1 MLLRN
6 NSSLIL
12 IVLSLFAFAN
22 TYAQT
27 ETDTTKLSEVRLYA
41 TNNTYQNTASS
52 VSVISAKEL
61 SQTDGVI
68 LTNTLNKIPG
78 VTMQQGTLNTNRI
91 TIRGIGARSQF
102 STNRVKAY
110 FDNIP
115 LTNGEGE
122 TVIEDIDMETLGG
135 LTILKGSNNSQY
147 GSGLG
152 GVILLKSKDET
163 NQSSFAK
170 TATLLGSFELWKQ
183 TLAVGISNETSA
195 LNVTYNHLQNEG
207 FRANSHY
214 NRHSVNLT
222 GKHQL
227 NDKSSLSFIGIFT
240 KLKSYIP
247 SSINETDFLNN
258 PEVAAT
264 NWAETEGYESY
275 DKVLLGLN
283 YDVEFS
289 SKLSLATSVFG
300 TYKNAYEPRPFDI
313 LEDNTNTFGLRSVMD
328 YKAKLFSYPIKF
340 SFGGEFLTEDYTF
353 SLIENLYQSQPGN
366 GSIEGD
372 AFAKANQKRQY
383 VSLFLEQITEINS
396 KLFVEVGLSFN
407 QTNYSL
413 KDEFE
418 PTSNNSRQRFSFENV
433 LSPRLGLSYKVAP
446 NQNIF
451 VAISKGFSVPSVA
464 ETLTPEGEINTD
476 LKPESGWNYEVG
488 YKASLFQ
495 NKLSTELTLY
505 STQIRNLLVARRIAE
520 DQFVGINAGESSHK
534 GIELFVKYRA
544 NIGKYLEVTPYFSG
558 SFNHFRFKD
567 FVDADNDYS
576 GNKLTGAP
584 NYQWQTGVDL
594 QSTFGWSLNVSMLNM
609 GKMPLN
615 DANTLFSS
623 SYAITNINAKYEF
636 ALIKQVTA
644 ELSAGV
650 NNLFDKNYAAS
661 ILPNAVG
668 FGAALPRFYYPGN
681 PLNVY
686 AGVNLVYGF

>member
-1 MLLRN
+1 LLQ
-6 NSSLIL
+6 NSLSQFFIF
-12 IVLSLFAFAN
+12 ISLFGTLV
-22 TYAQT
+22 TYSQT
-27 ETDTTKLSEVRLYA
+27 ESDTTKLSEVKLYA
-41 TNNTYQNTASS
+41 TTNTYQNSASS

-68 LTNTLNKIPG
+68 LTNNLNKIPG

-115 LTNGEGE
+115 LTNSEGE

-152 GVILLKSKDET
+152 GVILLTSKEDT
-163 NQSSFAK
+163 NQSSYVK

-183 TLAVGISNETSA
+183 TIAVGVSNEISA
-195 LNVTYNHLQNEG
+195 LNVSYNHLQNEG
-207 FRANSHY
+207 FRANSQY
-214 NRHSVNLT
+214 NRHSLNIT

-227 NDKSSLSFIGIFT
+227 NEKSTLSFIGVFT
-240 KLKSYIP
+240 KLKAFIP

-258 PEVAAT
+258 PEVAAS
-264 NWAETEGYESY
+264 NWAQAEGFESY

-283 YDVEFS
+283 YDVKLS
-289 SKLSLATSVFG
+289 SKVSLATSVFG

-313 LEDNTNTFGLRSVMD
+313 LDDKTNTFGLRSVMD
-328 YKAKLFSYPIKF
+328 YQTTLFSFPSKW
-340 SFGGEFLTEDYTF
+340 SLGGEFLTEDYTF

-372 AFAKANQKRQY
+372 AFAKTNQKRQY
-383 VSLFLEQITEINS
+383 VSLFLEQTTEINS
-396 KLFVEVGLSFN
+396 KLFIEVGLSFN

-413 KDEFE
+413 KDVFE
-418 PTSNNSRQRFSFENV
+418 PTSNNARQRFSFENV
-433 LSPRLGLSYKVAP
+433 LSPRLGLSYKVSS

-451 VAISKGFSVPSVA
+451 AAISKGFSIPSVA
-464 ETLTPEGEINTD
+464 ETLTPDGEINTD
-476 LKPESGWNYEVG
+476 LEPESGWNYEIG

-495 NKLSTELTLY
+495 NKLSTEVTLY

-544 NIGKYLEVTPYFSG
+544 NIGKYLEVAPYVSG

-567 FVDADNDYS
+567 FVDDGSDYS

-584 NYQWQTGVDL
+584 NYQWQTGIDL
-594 QSTFGWSLNVSMLNM
+594 QSTFGWSLNISMLNV
-609 GKMPLN
+609 GEMPMN
-615 DANTLFSS
+615 DANSLFSS
-623 SYAITNINAKYEF
+623 SYAITNINAKYQF
-636 ALIKQVTA
+636 ALLKKLTA

-650 NNLFDKNYAAS
+650 NNVFDKNYAAS

-668 FGAALPRFYYPGN
+668 FGTALHRFYYPGN

-686 AGVNLVYGF
+686 AGVSLVYGF

>member
-1 MLLRN
+1 MLQ
-6 NSSLIL
+6 NSLSQFFIF
-12 IVLSLFAFAN
+12 ISLFGTLV
-22 TYAQT
+22 TYSQT
-27 ETDTTKLSEVRLYA
+27 ESDTTKLSEVKLYA
-41 TNNTYQNTASS
+41 TTNTYQNSASS

-68 LTNTLNKIPG
+68 LTNNLNKIPG

-115 LTNGEGE
+115 LTNSEGE

-152 GVILLKSKDET
+152 GVILLTSKEDT
-163 NQSSFAK
+163 NQSSYVK

-183 TLAVGISNETSA
+183 TIAVGVSNEISA
-195 LNVTYNHLQNEG
+195 LNVSYNHLQNEG
-207 FRANSHY
+207 FRANSQY
-214 NRHSVNLT
+214 NRHSLNIT

-227 NDKSSLSFIGIFT
+227 NEKSTLSFIGVFT
-240 KLKSYIP
+240 KLKAFIP

-258 PEVAAT
+258 PEVAAS
-264 NWAETEGYESY
+264 NWAQAEGFESY

-283 YDVEFS
+283 YDVKLS
-289 SKLSLATSVFG
+289 SKVSLATSVFG

-313 LEDNTNTFGLRSVMD
+313 LDDKTNTFGLRSVMD
-328 YKAKLFSYPIKF
+328 YQTTLFSFPSKW
-340 SFGGEFLTEDYTF
+340 SLGGEFLTEDYTF
-353 SLIENLYQSQPGN
+353 SLIDNLYQSQPGN

-372 AFAKANQKRQY
+372 AFAKTNQKRQY
-383 VSLFLEQITEINS
+383 VLLFLEQTTEINS
-396 KLFVEVGLSFN
+396 KLFIEVGLSFN

-413 KDEFE
+413 KDVFE
-418 PTSNNSRQRFSFENV
+418 PTSNNARQRFSFENV
-433 LSPRLGLSYKVAP
+433 LSPRLGLSYKVSS

-451 VAISKGFSVPSVA
+451 AAISKGFSIPSVA
-464 ETLTPEGEINTD
+464 ETLTHDGEINTD
-476 LKPESGWNYEVG
+476 LEPESGWNYEIG

-495 NKLSTELTLY
+495 NKLSTEVTLY

-544 NIGKYLEVTPYFSG
+544 NIGKYLEVAPYVSG

-567 FVDADNDYS
+567 FVDDGSDYS

-584 NYQWQTGVDL
+584 NYQWQTGIDL
-594 QSTFGWSLNVSMLNM
+594 QSTFGWSLNISMLNV
-609 GKMPLN
+609 GEMPMN
-615 DANTLFSS
+615 DANSLFSS
-623 SYAITNINAKYEF
+623 SYAITNINAKYQF
-636 ALIKQVTA
+636 ALLKKLTA

-650 NNLFDKNYAAS
+650 NNVFDKNYAAS

-668 FGAALPRFYYPGN
+668 FGTALHRFYYPGN

-686 AGVNLVYGF
+686 AGVSLVYGF

>member
-1 MLLRN
+1 MRKN
-6 NSSLIL
+6 FSLIL
-12 IVLSLFAFAN
+12 IVLSLFVVPTAF
-22 TYAQT
+22 AQT
-27 ETDTTKLSEVRLYA
+27 ESDTTKLSEVTLYA
-41 TNNTYQNTASS
+41 TNTTYQNSPSS

-68 LTNTLNKIPG
+68 LTNNLNKIPG

-122 TVIEDIDMETLGG
+122 TTIEDIDMETLGG

-152 GVILLKSKDET
+152 GVILLTSKEES

-183 TLAVGISNETSA
+183 TLAIGISNERSS
-195 LNVTYNHLQNEG
+195 LNVSYNHLQNEG
-207 FRANSHY
+207 FRANSRY
-214 NRHSVNLT
+214 NRHSVNIT

-227 NDKSSLSFIGIFT
+227 NEKSTLSFIGIFT
-240 KLKSYIP
+240 KLKAFIP

-258 PEVAAT
+258 PEIAAT
-264 NWAETEGYESY
+264 NWAEAEGFESY

-283 YDVEFS
+283 YDVKFS
-289 SKLSLATSVFG
+289 SKLTLSTSVFG

-313 LEDNTNTFGLRSVMD
+313 LEDNTNTFGLRSVMN
-328 YKAKLFSYPIKF
+328 YQSKF
-340 SFGGEFLTEDYTF
+340 LSFPTKWTVGGELLTEDYTF
-353 SLIENLYQSQPGN
+353 SLIENLYQTQPSN
-366 GSIEGD
+366 GSIEGN
-372 AFAKANQKRQY
+372 AFAKTNQKRQY
-383 VSLFLEQITEINS
+383 ISLFLEQTTEINS
-396 KLFVEVGLSFN
+396 KLFIEAGLSFN

-413 KDEFE
+413 KDVFE
-418 PTSNNSRQRFSFENV
+418 TASNANRQDYSFDNV
-433 LSPRLGLSYKVAP
+433 LSPRLGLSYKIAP
-446 NQNIF
+446 NQNLF
-451 VAISKGFSVPSVA
+451 AAISKGFSIPSVA
-464 ETLTPEGEINTD
+464 ETLTPEGQINTE
-476 LKPESGWNYEVG
+476 LKPESGWNYEIG
-488 YKASLFQ
+488 YKAFLFQ
-495 NKLSTELTLY
+495 NKLSTEVTLY

-544 NIGKYLEVTPYFSG
+544 NINKYIEMTPYFTG

-567 FVDADNDYS
+567 FVDDDNDYS

-594 QSTFGWSLNVSMLNM
+594 QSTFGWALNVSMLNM

-615 DANTLFSS
+615 DANSLFSS
-623 SYAITNINAKYEF
+623 SYAVTNINTTYQF
-636 ALIKQVTA
+636 ALLKDLTA
-644 ELSAGV
+644 ELSAGI
-650 NNLFDKNYAAS
+650 NNVFDKNYAAS

-686 AGVNLVYGF
+686 GGVSLVYGF

>member
-1 MLLRN
+1 MLQ
-6 NSSLIL
+6 NSLSQFFIF
-12 IVLSLFAFAN
+12 ISLFGTLV
-22 TYAQT
+22 TYSQT
-27 ETDTTKLSEVRLYA
+27 ESDTTKLSEVKLYA
-41 TNNTYQNTASS
+41 TTNTYQNSASS

-68 LTNTLNKIPG
+68 LTNNLNKIPG

-152 GVILLKSKDET
+152 GVILLTSKEDT
-163 NQSSFAK
+163 NQSSYVK

-183 TLAVGISNETSA
+183 TIAVGVSNEISA
-195 LNVTYNHLQNEG
+195 LNVSYNHLQNEG
-207 FRANSHY
+207 FRANSQY
-214 NRHSVNLT
+214 NRHSLNIT

-227 NDKSSLSFIGIFT
+227 NEKSTLSFIGVFT
-240 KLKSYIP
+240 KLKAFIP

-258 PEVAAT
+258 PEVAAS
-264 NWAETEGYESY
+264 NWAQAEGFESY

-283 YDVEFS
+283 YDVKLS
-289 SKLSLATSVFG
+289 SKVSLATSVFG

-313 LEDNTNTFGLRSVMD
+313 LDDKTNTFGLRSVMD
-328 YKAKLFSYPIKF
+328 YQTTLFSFPSKW
-340 SFGGEFLTEDYTF
+340 SLGGEFLTEDYTF

-372 AFAKANQKRQY
+372 AFAKTNQKRQY
-383 VSLFLEQITEINS
+383 VSLFLEQTTEINS
-396 KLFVEVGLSFN
+396 KLFIEVGLSFN

-413 KDEFE
+413 KDVFE
-418 PTSNNSRQRFSFENV
+418 PTSNNARQRFSFENV
-433 LSPRLGLSYKVAP
+433 LSPRLGLSYKVSS

-451 VAISKGFSVPSVA
+451 AAISKGFSIPSVA
-464 ETLTPEGEINTD
+464 ETLTPDGEINTD
-476 LKPESGWNYEVG
+476 LEPESGWNYEIG

-495 NKLSTELTLY
+495 NKLSTEVTLY

-544 NIGKYLEVTPYFSG
+544 NIGKYLEVAPYVSG

-567 FVDADNDYS
+567 FVDDGSDYS

-584 NYQWQTGVDL
+584 NYQWQTGIDL
-594 QSTFGWSLNVSMLNM
+594 QSTFGWSLNISMLNV
-609 GKMPLN
+609 GEMPMN
-615 DANTLFSS
+615 DANSLFSS
-623 SYAITNINAKYEF
+623 SYAITNINAKYQF
-636 ALIKQVTA
+636 ALLKKLTA

-650 NNLFDKNYAAS
+650 NNVFDKNYAAS

-668 FGAALPRFYYPGN
+668 FGTALHRFYYPGN

-686 AGVNLVYGF
+686 AGVSLVYGF

>member
-1 MLLRN
+1 MLQ
-6 NSSLIL
+6 NSLSQFFIF
-12 IVLSLFAFAN
+12 ISLFGTLV
-22 TYAQT
+22 TYSQT
-27 ETDTTKLSEVRLYA
+27 ESDTTKLSEVKLYA
-41 TNNTYQNTASS
+41 TTNTYQNSASS

-68 LTNTLNKIPG
+68 LTNNLNKIPG

-115 LTNGEGE
+115 LTNSEGE

-152 GVILLKSKDET
+152 GVILLTSKEDT
-163 NQSSFAK
+163 NQSSYVK

-183 TLAVGISNETSA
+183 TIAVGVSNEISA
-195 LNVTYNHLQNEG
+195 LNVSYNHLQNEG
-207 FRANSHY
+207 FRANSQY
-214 NRHSVNLT
+214 NRHSLNIT

-227 NDKSSLSFIGIFT
+227 NEKSTLSFIGVFT
-240 KLKSYIP
+240 KLKAFIP

-258 PEVAAT
+258 PEVAAS
-264 NWAETEGYESY
+264 NWAQAEGFESY

-283 YDVEFS
+283 YDVKLS
-289 SKLSLATSVFG
+289 SKVSLATSVFG

-313 LEDNTNTFGLRSVMD
+313 LDDKTNTFGLRSVMD
-328 YKAKLFSYPIKF
+328 YQTTLFSFPSKW
-340 SFGGEFLTEDYTF
+340 SLGGEFLTEDYTF

-372 AFAKANQKRQY
+372 AFAKTNQKRQY
-383 VSLFLEQITEINS
+383 VSLFLEQTTEINS
-396 KLFVEVGLSFN
+396 KLFIEVGLSFN

-413 KDEFE
+413 KDVFE
-418 PTSNNSRQRFSFENV
+418 PTSNNARQRFSFENV
-433 LSPRLGLSYKVAP
+433 LSPRLGLSYKVSS

-451 VAISKGFSVPSVA
+451 AAISKGFSIPSVA
-464 ETLTPEGEINTD
+464 ETLTPDGEINTD
-476 LKPESGWNYEVG
+476 LEPESGWNYEIG

-495 NKLSTELTLY
+495 NKLSTEVTLY

-544 NIGKYLEVTPYFSG
+544 NIGKYLEVAPYVSG

-567 FVDADNDYS
+567 FVDDGSDYS

-584 NYQWQTGVDL
+584 NYQWQTGIDL
-594 QSTFGWSLNVSMLNM
+594 QSTFGWSLNISMLNV
-609 GKMPLN
+609 GEMPMN
-615 DANTLFSS
+615 DANSLFSS
-623 SYAITNINAKYEF
+623 SYAITNINAKYQF
-636 ALIKQVTA
+636 ALLKKLTA

-650 NNLFDKNYAAS
+650 NNVFDKNYAAS

-668 FGAALPRFYYPGN
+668 FGTALHRFYYPGN

-686 AGVNLVYGF
+686 AGVSLVYGF

>member
-1 MLLRN
+1 LLQ
-6 NSSLIL
+6 NSLSQFFIF
-12 IVLSLFAFAN
+12 ISLFGTLV
-22 TYAQT
+22 TYSQT
-27 ETDTTKLSEVRLYA
+27 ESDTTKLSEVKLYA
-41 TNNTYQNTASS
+41 TTNTYQNSASS

-68 LTNTLNKIPG
+68 LTNNLNKIPG

-152 GVILLKSKDET
+152 GVILLTSKEDT
-163 NQSSFAK
+163 NQSSYVK

-183 TLAVGISNETSA
+183 TIAVGVSNEISA
-195 LNVTYNHLQNEG
+195 LNVSYNHLQNEG
-207 FRANSHY
+207 FRANSQY
-214 NRHSVNLT
+214 NRHSLNIT

-227 NDKSSLSFIGIFT
+227 NEKSTLSFIGVFT
-240 KLKSYIP
+240 KLKAFIP

-258 PEVAAT
+258 PEVAAS
-264 NWAETEGYESY
+264 NWAQAEGFESY

-283 YDVEFS
+283 YDVKLS
-289 SKLSLATSVFG
+289 SKVSLATSVFG

-313 LEDNTNTFGLRSVMD
+313 LDDKTNTFGLRSVMD
-328 YKAKLFSYPIKF
+328 YQTTLFSFPSKW
-340 SFGGEFLTEDYTF
+340 SLGGEFLTEDYTF

-372 AFAKANQKRQY
+372 AFAKTNQKRQY
-383 VSLFLEQITEINS
+383 VSLFLEQTTEINS
-396 KLFVEVGLSFN
+396 KLFIEVGLSFN

-413 KDEFE
+413 KDVFE
-418 PTSNNSRQRFSFENV
+418 PTSNNARQRFSFENV
-433 LSPRLGLSYKVAP
+433 LSPRLGLSYKVSS

-451 VAISKGFSVPSVA
+451 AAISKGFSIPSVA
-464 ETLTPEGEINTD
+464 ETLTPDGEINTD
-476 LKPESGWNYEVG
+476 LEPESGWNYEIG

-495 NKLSTELTLY
+495 NKLSTEVTLY

-544 NIGKYLEVTPYFSG
+544 NIGKYLEVAPYVSG

-567 FVDADNDYS
+567 FVDDGSDYS

-584 NYQWQTGVDL
+584 NYQWQTGIDL
-594 QSTFGWSLNVSMLNM
+594 QSTFGWSLNISMLNV
-609 GKMPLN
+609 GEMPMN
-615 DANTLFSS
+615 DANSLFSS
-623 SYAITNINAKYEF
+623 SYAITNINAKYQF
-636 ALIKQVTA
+636 ALLKKLTA

-650 NNLFDKNYAAS
+650 NNVFDKNYAAS

-668 FGAALPRFYYPGN
+668 FGTALHRFYYPGN

-686 AGVNLVYGF
+686 AGVSLVYGF

>member
-1 MLLRN
+1 MLQ
-6 NSSLIL
+6 NSLSQFFIF
-12 IVLSLFAFAN
+12 ISLFGTLV
-22 TYAQT
+22 TYSQT
-27 ETDTTKLSEVRLYA
+27 ESDTTKLSEVKLYA
-41 TNNTYQNTASS
+41 TTNTYQNSASS

-68 LTNTLNKIPG
+68 LTNNLNKIPG

-115 LTNGEGE
+115 LTNSEGE

-152 GVILLKSKDET
+152 GVILLTSKEDT
-163 NQSSFAK
+163 NQSSYVK

-183 TLAVGISNETSA
+183 TIAVGVSNEISA
-195 LNVTYNHLQNEG
+195 LNVSYNHLQNEG
-207 FRANSHY
+207 FRANSQY
-214 NRHSVNLT
+214 NRHSLNIT

-227 NDKSSLSFIGIFT
+227 NEKSTLSFIGVFT
-240 KLKSYIP
+240 KLKAFIP

-258 PEVAAT
+258 PEVAAS
-264 NWAETEGYESY
+264 NWAQAEGFESY

-283 YDVEFS
+283 YDVKLS
-289 SKLSLATSVFG
+289 SKVSLATSVFG

-313 LEDNTNTFGLRSVMD
+313 LDDKTNTFGLRSVMD
-328 YKAKLFSYPIKF
+328 YQTTLFSFPSKW
-340 SFGGEFLTEDYTF
+340 SLGGEFLTEDYTF

-372 AFAKANQKRQY
+372 AFAKTNQKRQY
-383 VSLFLEQITEINS
+383 VLLFLEQTTEINS
-396 KLFVEVGLSFN
+396 KLFIEVGLSFN

-413 KDEFE
+413 KDVFE
-418 PTSNNSRQRFSFENV
+418 PTSNNARQRFSFENV
-433 LSPRLGLSYKVAP
+433 LSPRLGLSYKVSS

-451 VAISKGFSVPSVA
+451 AAISKGFSIPSVA
-464 ETLTPEGEINTD
+464 ETLTPDGEINTD
-476 LKPESGWNYEVG
+476 LEPESGWNYEIG

-495 NKLSTELTLY
+495 NKLSTEVTLY

-544 NIGKYLEVTPYFSG
+544 NIGKYLEVAPYVSG

-567 FVDADNDYS
+567 FVDDGSDYS

-584 NYQWQTGVDL
+584 NYQWQTGIDL
-594 QSTFGWSLNVSMLNM
+594 QSTFGWSLNISMLNV
-609 GKMPLN
+609 GEMPMN
-615 DANTLFSS
+615 DANSLFSS
-623 SYAITNINAKYEF
+623 SYAITNINAKYQF
-636 ALIKQVTA
+636 ALLKKLTA

-650 NNLFDKNYAAS
+650 NNVFDKNYAAS

-668 FGAALPRFYYPGN
+668 FGTALHRFYYPGN

-686 AGVNLVYGF
+686 AGVSLVYGF

>member
-1 MLLRN
+1 MLQ
-6 NSSLIL
+6 NSLSQFFIF
-12 IVLSLFAFAN
+12 ISLFGTLV
-22 TYAQT
+22 TYSQT
-27 ETDTTKLSEVRLYA
+27 ESDTTKLSEVKLYA
-41 TNNTYQNTASS
+41 TTNTYQNSASS

-68 LTNTLNKIPG
+68 LTNNLNKIPG

-152 GVILLKSKDET
+152 GVILLTSKEDT
-163 NQSSFAK
+163 NQSSYVK

-183 TLAVGISNETSA
+183 TIAVGVSNEISA
-195 LNVTYNHLQNEG
+195 LNVSYNHLQNEG
-207 FRANSHY
+207 FRANSQY
-214 NRHSVNLT
+214 NRHSLNIT

-227 NDKSSLSFIGIFT
+227 NEKSTLSFIGVFT
-240 KLKSYIP
+240 KLKAFIP

-258 PEVAAT
+258 PEVAAS
-264 NWAETEGYESY
+264 NWAQAEGFESY

-283 YDVEFS
+283 YDVKLS
-289 SKLSLATSVFG
+289 SKVSLATSVFG

-313 LEDNTNTFGLRSVMD
+313 LDDKTNTFGLRSVMD
-328 YKAKLFSYPIKF
+328 YQTTLFSFPSKW
-340 SFGGEFLTEDYTF
+340 SLGGEFLTEDYTF

-372 AFAKANQKRQY
+372 AFAKTNQKRQY
-383 VSLFLEQITEINS
+383 VLLFLEQTTEINS
-396 KLFVEVGLSFN
+396 KLFIEVGLSFN

-413 KDEFE
+413 KDVFE
-418 PTSNNSRQRFSFENV
+418 PTSNNARQRFSFENV
-433 LSPRLGLSYKVAP
+433 LSPRLGLSYKVSS

-451 VAISKGFSVPSVA
+451 AAISKGFSIPSVA
-464 ETLTPEGEINTD
+464 ETLTPDGEINTD
-476 LKPESGWNYEVG
+476 LEPESGWNYEIG

-495 NKLSTELTLY
+495 NKLSTEVTLY

-544 NIGKYLEVTPYFSG
+544 NIGKYLEVAPYVSG

-567 FVDADNDYS
+567 FVDDGSDYS

-584 NYQWQTGVDL
+584 NYQWQTGIDL
-594 QSTFGWSLNVSMLNM
+594 QSTFGWSLNISMLNV
-609 GKMPLN
+609 GEMPMN
-615 DANTLFSS
+615 DANSLFSS
-623 SYAITNINAKYEF
+623 SYAITNINAKYQF
-636 ALIKQVTA
+636 ALLKKLTA

-650 NNLFDKNYAAS
+650 NNVFDKNYAAS

-668 FGAALPRFYYPGN
+668 FGTALHRFYYPGN

-686 AGVNLVYGF
+686 AGVSLVYGF